1 MAEKKET
8 QSYSSSPFGGWGA
21 YYIVIPSH
29 NEEKLISLT
38 LQSLVEQTV
47 LPTKIV
53 VVNDNSTDKT
63 AEIVLAFAEKYS
75 FISLVNKTSD
85 AIHLPGSK
93 VIQAFQ
99 KGLETLDDN
108 YDFIVKADS
117 DLIFP
122 SNYFET
128 IIKHFKSDEKIGMA
142 GGFCYIETRT
152 KNNNSNKKN
161 RVPEHLVQKNE
172 ICEEKNGEWILE
184 NLTDKDHI
192 RGALKAYR
200 KECFQQ
206 IGGLKPAMGWDTV
219 DELLSKFFGWK
230 VKTDS
235 SLKVKHLKPTGA
247 NYNKTARYKQG
258 EAFYTLGYG
267 FWITAIASAKL
278 AMMKKK
284 PLLFLDYIRGFIK
297 AKSAKKTML
306 VTPEQAKFIRNYRLK
321 KMKEKLF

>member
-1 MAEKKET
+1 MK
-8 QSYSSSPFGGWGA
+8 
-21 YYIVIPSH
+21 YYIVIPSY
-29 NEEKLISLT
+29 NEEALIPLT
-38 LQSLVEQTV
+38 LQSLISQTV
-47 LPTKIV
+47 LPSKIV

-63 AEIVLAFAEKYS
+63 AEVVLEFAKENP
-75 FISLVNKTSD
+75 FISLVNKTSEN
-85 AIHLPGSK
+85 IHLPGSK

-99 KGLETLDDN
+99 KGFETLDDN
-108 YDFIVKADS
+108 YDIIVKLDA

-128 IIKHFKSDEKIGMA
+128 VIKHFQSDSKIGMA
-142 GGFCYIETRT
+142 GGFCYI
-152 KNNNSNKKN
+152 
-161 RVPEHLVQKNE
+161 
-172 ICEEKNGEWILE
+172 EKNGEWILE

-219 DELLSKFFGWK
+219 DELLCKYYNWK
-230 VKTDS
+230 VVTDE
-235 SLKVKHLKPTGA
+235 SLHVKHLKPTGA

-258 EAFYTLGYG
+258 EAFYSLGYG

-284 PLLFLDYIRGFIK
+284 PTLFLDYIQGFWK
-297 AKSAKKTML
+297 AKWAKKPML
-306 VTPEQAKFIRNYRLK
+306 VNAEQAKFIRNYRLK
-321 KMKEKLF
+321 KIKEKLF

>member
-1 MAEKKET
+1 MK
-8 QSYSSSPFGGWGA
+8 

-29 NEEKLISLT
+29 NEEALISLT

-63 AEIVLAFAEKYS
+63 EDVVNSFVSKYP

-99 KGLETLDDN
+99 KGLETLDEN
-108 YDFIVKADS
+108 YDILVKADS

-128 IIKHFKSDEKIGMA
+128 IIKHFQSDERIGMA
-142 GGFCYIETRT
+142 GGFCYI
-152 KNNNSNKKN
+152 KKN
-161 RVPEHLVQKNE
+161 
-172 ICEEKNGEWILE
+172 GDWILE

-200 KECFQQ
+200 AATFKQ
-206 IGGLKPAMGWDTV
+206 IGGLKPNMGWDTV
-219 DELLSKFFGWK
+219 DELLCKFYNWK
-230 VKTDS
+230 VVTDE
-235 SLKVKHLKPTGA
+235 SLHVKHLKPTGA
-247 NYNKTARYKQG
+247 SYNQAARYKQG

-267 FWITAIASAKL
+267 FWITAIASLKL

-284 PLLFLDYIRGFIK
+284 PLLFIDYIKGFWK
-297 AKSAKKTML
+297 AKSSKKPLL
-306 VTPEQAKFIRNYRLK
+306 VTEEQAKFIRNYRLQ
-321 KMKEKLF
+321 KMKKKLF

>member
-1 MAEKKET
+1 MK
-8 QSYSSSPFGGWGA
+8 

-29 NEEKLISLT
+29 NEEALISLT

-63 AEIVLAFAEKYS
+63 EDVVNLFVSKYP

-99 KGLETLDDN
+99 KGLETLDEN
-108 YDFIVKADS
+108 YDFIVKADA

-122 SNYFET
+122 SIYFET
-128 IIKHFKSDEKIGMA
+128 IIKHFKSDNRIGMA
-142 GGFCYIETRT
+142 GGFCYIER
-152 KNNNSNKKN
+152 
-161 RVPEHLVQKNE
+161 
-172 ICEEKNGEWILE
+172 NGEWILE

-200 KECFQQ
+200 KETFKQ
-206 IGGLKPAMGWDTV
+206 IGGLKPEMGWDTV
-219 DELLSKFFGWK
+219 DELLCKFHNWK
-230 VKTDS
+230 VVTDE
-235 SLKVKHLKPTGA
+235 SLHVKHLKPTGA
-247 NYNKTARYKQG
+247 NYNKRARYKQG
-258 EAFYTLGYG
+258 EAFYSLGYG
-267 FWITAIASAKL
+267 FWITAIASLKL

-284 PLLFLDYIRGFIK
+284 PLLFIDYIKGFWK
-297 AKSAKKTML
+297 AKSSKKPLL
-306 VTPEQAKFIRNYRLK
+306 VTDKQATFIRKYRLK
-321 KMKEKLF
+321 KMKEKIF